1 MSSLNARSNQESLL
15 FGLMAVG
22 LWSTMATAFK
32 WALLY
37 TTPMQLITAA
47 ATVSWLFFAMRLA
60 VSGSLRSVME
70 VPRTIRWRCLILG
83 LLNPGLYYWILFQ
96 AYDLLPAQDAM
107 AINYTW
113 GLTLPLIASL
123 FSKIVPTWGL
133 TLPLIASLFSKIVP
147 TRSEIGLAL
156 LSYLGIL
163 IIVTDG
169 DLSAF
174 EFTAPL
180 GVLLALLSTVIWGL
194 SWVLNSRFVD
204 THQLNPEVTLFLNF
218 TAATPILW
226 LLTTLSDGAIALTWA
241 SILSGLYVGLL
252 EMGIAFV
259 LWMNALRLTNN
270 PIRVSSLIFLA
281 PPLSLVL
288 ITTVLGEPISQST
301 LLGLVVILLGLAGQ
315 QFVSQSR

>member
-83 LLNPGLYYWILFQ
+83 LLNPSLYYWILFQ

-107 AINYTW
+107 AINY
-113 GLTLPLIASL
+113 
-123 FSKIVPTWGL
+123 TWGL

>member
-1 MSSLNARSNQESLL
+1 MTSLNARSNQESLL

-32 WALLY
+32 WALIY

-60 VSGSLRSVME
+60 LSGSLRSVME

-107 AINYTW
+107 AINY
-113 GLTLPLIASL
+113 
-123 FSKIVPTWGL
+123 TWGL

>member
-1 MSSLNARSNQESLL
+1 MSSLNARSNQESLV

-107 AINYTW
+107 AINY
-113 GLTLPLIASL
+113 
-123 FSKIVPTWGL
+123 TWGL

>member
-1 MSSLNARSNQESLL
+1 
-15 FGLMAVG
+15 
-22 LWSTMATAFK
+22 MATAFK
-32 WALLY
+32 WALIY
-37 TTPMQLITAA
+37 SSPMQLITTA
-47 ATVSWLFFAMRLA
+47 ATVSWLFFAVSLAIGGRLSR
-60 VSGSLRSVME
+60 VIE
-70 VPRTIRWRCLILG
+70 VPRALLWRCLVLG
-83 LLNPGLYYWILFQ
+83 LLNPALYYWILFQ

-113 GLTLPLIASL
+113 GLTLPLIA
-123 FSKIVPTWGL
+123 
-133 TLPLIASLFSKIVP
+133 ALFSKIVP
-147 TRSEIGLAL
+147 TRSEVGLAL

-174 EFTAPL
+174 EFNAPV
-180 GVLLALLSTVIWGL
+180 GVLLALTSTVIWGL

-204 THQLNPEVTLFLNF
+204 NHQLDPQVTLFLNF
-218 TAATPILW
+218 TAATPVLW
-226 LLTTLSDGAIALTWA
+226 LITVLTDGVMAMTWA
-241 SILSGLYVGLL
+241 SILSGLYVGLF

-259 LWMNALRLTNN
+259 LWMSALRLTDN

-281 PPLSLVL
+281 PPISLVL

-315 QFVSQSR
+315 QLVSQSR

>member
-37 TTPMQLITAA
+37 TTPMQLITVAT
-47 ATVSWLFFAMRLA
+47 TVSWLFFAMRLA

-123 FSKIVPTWGL
+123 FSKIVPT
-133 TLPLIASLFSKIVP
+133 
-147 TRSEIGLAL
+147 RSEIGLAL

-204 THQLNPEVTLFLNF
+204 TYQLNPEVTLFLNF

-241 SILSGLYVGLL
+241 SILSGLYVGLF

-270 PIRVSSLIFLA
+270 PIRVSSLISLA
-281 PPLSLVL
+281 PPISLVL
-288 ITTVLGEPISQST
+288 ITTVLGEPIAQST

-315 QFVSQSR
+315 QLVSQSR

>member
-1 MSSLNARSNQESLL
+1 MPSLNARSNQESLL

-37 TTPMQLITAA
+37 TTPMQLITVAT
-47 ATVSWLFFAMRLA
+47 TVSWLFFAMRLA

-123 FSKIVPTWGL
+123 FSKIVPT
-133 TLPLIASLFSKIVP
+133 
-147 TRSEIGLAL
+147 RSEIGLAL

-174 EFTAPL
+174 EFTAPR

-226 LLTTLSDGAIALTWA
+226 LLTTLSDGVIALTWA

>member
-1 MSSLNARSNQESLL
+1 
-15 FGLMAVG
+15 
-22 LWSTMATAFK
+22 MATAFK
-32 WALLY
+32 WALIY
-37 TTPMQLITAA
+37 SSPMQLITTA
-47 ATVSWLFFAMRLA
+47 ATVSWLFFAVSLAIGGRLSR
-60 VSGSLRSVME
+60 VIE
-70 VPRTIRWRCLILG
+70 VPRALLWRCLILG
-83 LLNPGLYYWILFQ
+83 LLNPALYYWILFQ

-113 GLTLPLIASL
+113 GLTLPLIAAL
-123 FSKIVPTWGL
+123 FSKIVPTK
-133 TLPLIASLFSKIVP
+133 AEV
-147 TRSEIGLAL
+147 GLAL

-174 EFTAPL
+174 EFNAPV
-180 GVLLALLSTVIWGL
+180 GVLLALTSTVIWGL

-204 THQLNPEVTLFLNF
+204 NHQLDPQVTLFLNF
-218 TAATPILW
+218 TAATPVLW
-226 LLTTLSDGAIALTWA
+226 LITVLTDGVMAMTWA
-241 SILSGLYVGLL
+241 SILSGLYVGLF

-259 LWMNALRLTNN
+259 LWMSALRLTDN

-281 PPLSLVL
+281 PPISLVL

-315 QFVSQSR
+315 QLVSQSR

>member
-60 VSGSLRSVME
+60 LSGSLRSVME

-107 AINYTW
+107 AINY
-113 GLTLPLIASL
+113 
-123 FSKIVPTWGL
+123 TWGL

>member
-1 MSSLNARSNQESLL
+1 MPSLNARSNQESLL

-37 TTPMQLITAA
+37 TTPMQLITVAT
-47 ATVSWLFFAMRLA
+47 TVSWLFFAMRLA

-83 LLNPGLYYWILFQ
+83 LLNPGLYYWVLFQ

-107 AINYTW
+107 AINY
-113 GLTLPLIASL
+113 
-123 FSKIVPTWGL
+123 TWGL

-174 EFTAPL
+174 EFTAPR

-226 LLTTLSDGAIALTWA
+226 LLTTLSDGVIALTWA

>member
-1 MSSLNARSNQESLL
+1 
-15 FGLMAVG
+15 
-22 LWSTMATAFK
+22 MATAFK

-83 LLNPGLYYWILFQ
+83 LLNPGLYYWILFR

-107 AINYTW
+107 AINY
-113 GLTLPLIASL
+113 
-123 FSKIVPTWGL
+123 TWGL

>member
-1 MSSLNARSNQESLL
+1 MSPLNARSNQESLL

-107 AINYTW
+107 AINY
-113 GLTLPLIASL
+113 
-123 FSKIVPTWGL
+123 TWGL

>member
-1 MSSLNARSNQESLL
+1 MSSLNARSNQASLV

-107 AINYTW
+107 AINY
-113 GLTLPLIASL
+113 
-123 FSKIVPTWGL
+123 TWGL

>member
-1 MSSLNARSNQESLL
+1 MTSLNASSNQESLL

-32 WALLY
+32 WALIY

-60 VSGSLRSVME
+60 LSGSLRSVME

-107 AINYTW
+107 AINY
-113 GLTLPLIASL
+113 
-123 FSKIVPTWGL
+123 TWGL

>member
-1 MSSLNARSNQESLL
+1 MTSLNARSNQESLL

-32 WALLY
+32 WALIY

-107 AINYTW
+107 AINY
-113 GLTLPLIASL
+113 
-123 FSKIVPTWGL
+123 TWGL

>member
-1 MSSLNARSNQESLL
+1 MPSLNARSNQESLL

-37 TTPMQLITAA
+37 TTPMQLITVAT
-47 ATVSWLFFAMRLA
+47 TVSWLFFAMRLA

-123 FSKIVPTWGL
+123 FSKV
-133 TLPLIASLFSKIVP
+133 VP

-174 EFTAPL
+174 EFTAPR

-226 LLTTLSDGAIALTWA
+226 LLTTLSDGVIALTWA

-301 LLGLVVILLGLAGQ
+301 LLGLVVILLGLSGQ

>member
-1 MSSLNARSNQESLL
+1 MTSLNARSNQESLL

-123 FSKIVPTWGL
+123 FSKIVPT
-133 TLPLIASLFSKIVP
+133 
-147 TRSEIGLAL
+147 RSEIGLAL

-204 THQLNPEVTLFLNF
+204 TNQLNPEVTLFLNF

-315 QFVSQSR
+315 QLVSQSR

>member
-1 MSSLNARSNQESLL
+1 
-15 FGLMAVG
+15 MAVG

-32 WALLY
+32 WALIY
-37 TTPMQLITAA
+37 SSPMQLITTA
-47 ATVSWLFFAMRLA
+47 ATVSWLFFAVSLAIGGRLSR
-60 VSGSLRSVME
+60 VIE
-70 VPRTIRWRCLILG
+70 VPRALLWRCLVLG
-83 LLNPGLYYWILFQ
+83 LLNPALYYWILFQ

-113 GLTLPLIASL
+113 GLTLPLIA
-123 FSKIVPTWGL
+123 
-133 TLPLIASLFSKIVP
+133 ALFSKIVP
-147 TRSEIGLAL
+147 TRSEVGLAL

-174 EFTAPL
+174 EFNAPV
-180 GVLLALLSTVIWGL
+180 GVLLALTSTVIWGL

-204 THQLNPEVTLFLNF
+204 NHQLDPQVTLFLNF
-218 TAATPILW
+218 TAATPVLW
-226 LLTTLSDGAIALTWA
+226 LITVLTDGVMAMTWA
-241 SILSGLYVGLL
+241 SILSGLYVGLF

-259 LWMNALRLTNN
+259 LWMSALRLTDN

-281 PPLSLVL
+281 PPISLVL

-315 QFVSQSR
+315 QLVSQSR

>member
-1 MSSLNARSNQESLL
+1 MTSLNARSNQESLL

-32 WALLY
+32 WALIY

-107 AINYTW
+107 AINY
-113 GLTLPLIASL
+113 
-123 FSKIVPTWGL
+123 TWGL

-226 LLTTLSDGAIALTWA
+226 LLTTLSGGAIALTWA
-241 SILSGLYVGLL
+241 SILSGLYVGLF

>member
-1 MSSLNARSNQESLL
+1 
-15 FGLMAVG
+15 
-22 LWSTMATAFK
+22 
-32 WALLY
+32 
-37 TTPMQLITAA
+37 
-47 ATVSWLFFAMRLA
+47 
-60 VSGSLRSVME
+60 ME

-107 AINYTW
+107 AINY
-113 GLTLPLIASL
+113 
-123 FSKIVPTWGL
+123 TWGL

-226 LLTTLSDGAIALTWA
+226 LLTTLSDGVIALSSA

-281 PPLSLVL
+281 PPLSLVF

-301 LLGLVVILLGLAGQ
+301 LLGLLVILLGLAGQ

>member
-70 VPRTIRWRCLILG
+70 VPRTIRWRCLTLG

-107 AINYTW
+107 AINY
-113 GLTLPLIASL
+113 
-123 FSKIVPTWGL
+123 TWGL

>member
-70 VPRTIRWRCLILG
+70 VPRTVRWRCLILG

-107 AINYTW
+107 AINY
-113 GLTLPLIASL
+113 
-123 FSKIVPTWGL
+123 TWGL

-226 LLTTLSDGAIALTWA
+226 LLTTLSDGVIALTWA